1 MGGWH
6 KEERK
11 SSAKAE
17 SGEEKSGRKMS
28 RARVARSTPVGG
40 NREIYASYEVFLLRK
55 GKRHIVCFSKDKT
68 SFLCGGRSEPFRSL
82 RDPLEARFRGIPVR
96 R

>member
-40 NREIYASYEVFLLRK
+40 NREIYASYEVFCSEKER
-55 GKRHIVCFSKDKT
+55 GISSAFQKT
-68 SFLCGGRSEPFRSL
+68 RPPSCAEVGLNLFGRSETR
-82 RDPLEARFRGIPVR
+82 
-96 R
+96 